1 MVDDLIKKSL
11 EYWHTRL
18 HCPRTQLS
26 WNHPP
31 TVLTTSPYCP
41 RADLRP
47 SPHFP
52 SSIYPLGIAH
62 SILTPFPQCIQ
73 IIFLP
78 NMNIAIPPSAPGR
91 LCLSW
96 KEGSSLQ
103 KPFFFCNHCGQKISS
118 VMDGRVP
125 SLPWQDLL
133 TWRMTNYLD
142 RGSWT
147 ALTLLLDQKDASSKK
162 RQLNSLQNV

>member
-1 MVDDLIKKSL
+1 MVDDLIKKAL

-103 KPFFFCNHCGQKISS
+103 KSFFFAIIAVRRSAQWWMVECLHCLDRTCWPDEWLSTLTG
-118 VMDGRVP
+118 VV
-125 SLPWQDLL
+125 DLL
-133 TWRMTNYLD
+133 WHYWLTKRMLVRKND
-142 RGSWT
+142 S
-147 ALTLLLDQKDASSKK
+147 
-162 RQLNSLQNV
+162 